1 MFESVT
7 IENFRG
13 IEKLEVPLSPLTV
26 LVGPNGVGKSSV
38 LDAISLGARDVGAA
52 ATALVQERR
61 QGLADPA
68 SWLVRYGHPKSEV
81 RLSRAPREAIAISFS
96 VRDSVLVLD
105 RKGSDP
111 WEAHFEGR
119 FGPGDPL
126 SRRTGRLGPVPV
138 AFVDSARSYD
148 RKEMAVRFAEI
159 KRSNL
164 RPELEA
170 ALRAVD
176 SRIRSIDLDAASD
189 GDAQA
194 AVDLE
199 GVGTRPLA
207 LSGDGVRFLA
217 QLIVGLMQ
225 ARGGTA
231 LLEEPETHLHPSGI
245 RALADAVVSRVV
257 AGDQI
262 VLSTHSLE
270 LVERLRGRL
279 GEGGPPVDHM
289 SVVRLYRD
297 GGALKTRVI
306 DGDRIAFVLDE
317 MGEDLR

>member
-1 MFESVT
+1 LFESVT

-38 LDAISLGARDVGAA
+38 LDAISLGGRDLGVVVR
-52 ATALVQERR
+52 ALVQHRR

-68 SWLVRYGHPKSEV
+68 VWVVRYGQAVARVVLRRGGDHVE
-81 RLSRAPREAIAISFS
+81 LELYARENQVTAN
-96 VRDSVLVLD
+96 
-105 RKGSDP
+105 RKGP
-111 WEAHFEGR
+111 ERWEAHFQGS
-119 FGPGDPL
+119 FGAGTNLDGFRGTKGD
-126 SRRTGRLGPVPV
+126 VPV
-138 AFVDSARSYD
+138 EFVDSARPYD
-148 RKEMAVRFAEI
+148 RKEMAVRFSEV
-159 KRSNL
+159 KRSDL
-164 RPELEA
+164 RLELEA
-170 ALRAVD
+170 SLRQVD
-176 SRIRSIDLDAASD
+176 PRIRGIDLDAASD
-189 GDAQA
+189 GEAQA

-199 GVGTRPLA
+199 GSGTRPLA

-245 RALADAVVSRVV
+245 RALADAVVSRVM
-257 AGDQI
+257 AGDQV

-297 GGALKTRVI
+297 GSALKIRVI